1 MGVRIQELPETTG
14 INKEDVLIVEDGQG
28 TKKGTVQKLDEALG
42 VSQLKEDLDNHIG
55 KNMCGM
61 NPNVFYPVLL
71 KSGDTITMSTS
82 DGSVNDRLTNLRFYD
97 KDKNLVYEKSFLI
110 GVSQR
115 TVSIDKNIP
124 EIRYINWSY
133 RFGKVYQVERGSN
146 ATGFEEYKDMLDLNS
161 ALKKS
166 AYGYFT
172 LDLFFDFIN
181 AGLLDGQLTDRQYR
195 AASKNIVSFDSDV
208 YLTISKGY
216 KIGYHVIDNGGMIYD
231 SGWTT
236 ESCIL
241 PKNKNIMITISVTG
255 IEPDD
260 TVINTDEYVRSIKA
274 IFLDDSVRITP
285 KFKIGSMDS
294 NGSFVKQ
301 DNNQR
306 VACIDYLEIDN
317 IYKIGN
323 QLQSDLL
330 YNIKCYDS
338 NFNILGYIDYVN
350 YIEKDTILKSF
361 SDTVYV
367 RFIAKKE
374 SGKITESDFENI
386 EIYGNK
392 SAIKEIITPS
402 INSTLCESA
411 KCKTICHT
419 GMLTGNYPRNSYE
432 GFLEACKSNVW
443 GIETDLQVTSDG
455 IIVCLHDA
463 YHGRLTSGSGVV
475 SEMTFDEQYENNML
489 SFDYVGTPSQYR
501 ICKFDDFLR
510 LCKIYGKV
518 PIIELKPDTDVYE
531 GRTLVVNYD
540 YQKIY
545 DMIKSYG
552 LEKRCIIVS
561 FDEIKLTNIR
571 KVANIPVLLN
581 SYNFISAEL
590 MTEKAYS
597 RHGNSGISLSKA
609 TNITIDDIKSY
620 HENGLMLTVWTATP
634 SDKTEAIKYRDY
646 GIDAV
651 TADLIEDIL
660 QI

>member
-1 MGVRIQELPETTG
+1 MDFEKINADDTLNQGRIKINNILDAAESQVNQVNEL
-14 INKEDVLIVEDGQG
+14 KSDLI
-28 TKKGTVQKLDEALG
+28 KRL
-42 VSQLKEDLDNHIG
+42 G

-61 NPNVFYPVLL
+61 DPNVFYPVLL

-82 DGSVNDRLTNLRFYD
+82 DGSVNDIQTNLRFYD
-97 KDKNLVYEKSFLI
+97 KDKNLVLEKTFLSGI
-110 GVSQR
+110 SQR
-115 TVSIDKNIP
+115 TISINDNIP
-124 EIRYINWSY
+124 EIRYINWAY
-133 RFGKVYQVERGSN
+133 QFGRVYQVEIGSK
-146 ATGFEEYKDMLDLNS
+146 ATDFEESKYINMLDLNS
-161 ALKKS
+161 KLKKS
-166 AYGYFT
+166 AYEHFT

-181 AGLLDGQLTDRQYR
+181 AGLTNGKLTDRKYR
-195 AASKNIVSFDSDV
+195 ASSKNKVLFENDVYIEISNGYKMAYQIVENNEMIFDSNW
-208 YLTISKGY
+208 I
-216 KIGYHVIDNGGMIYD
+216 IG
-231 SGWTT
+231 
-236 ESCIL
+236 SCIL
-241 PKNKNIMITISVTG
+241 PKNKNIMVSISKVS
-255 IEPDD
+255 EDVEN
-260 TVINTDEYVRSIKA
+260 VININEYVNK
-274 IFLDDSVRITP
+274 ITA
-285 KFKIGSMDS
+285 KFIYDNTLVVPQMKIGSMS
-294 NGSFVKQ
+294 NGCFVRQ
-301 DNNQR
+301 DNIPR
-306 VACIDYLEIDN
+306 VVIMDYLAIDN
-317 IYKIGN
+317 IYTIGN
-323 QLQSDLL
+323 PWDINFL
-330 YNIKCYDS
+330 YNINCYDG
-338 NFNILGYIDYVN
+338 NLNYIGFIDWTN
-350 YIEKDTILKSF
+350 YIEKNTILNS
-361 SDTVYV
+361 
-367 RFIAKKE
+367 KKNTAYIRLLMKKQNGTISENDYENVVIHGNE
-374 SGKITESDFENI
+374 STIKKI
-386 EIYGNK
+386 
-392 SAIKEIITPS
+392 IKPS

-455 IIVCLHDA
+455 VIVCLHDA

-475 SEMTFDEQYENNML
+475 SEMIYADQYENNML
-489 SFDYVGTPSQYR
+489 SYDYVGTPSQYR

-531 GRTLVVNYD
+531 GRTLVINYD

-552 LEKRCIIVS
+552 LEERCIVVS
-561 FDEIKLTNIR
+561 FDEIKLTNMR

-590 MTEKAYS
+590 MAEKAYS

-651 TADLIEDIL
+651 TADLIEDVLLIN
-660 QI
+660 